1 MYGSS
6 GRKPAPPKGYVPGLG
21 RGASGFSTRSDLG
34 NMASGPGGVDAGS
47 EAPGASSSGVIG
59 SGSRSAEQRAAKMQ
73 MMRASQQQRSVG
85 PSPWGQAPAGYVAG
99 AGRGA
104 SKMGE
109 QATGVVGARTATD
122 DDDNDDGPG
131 NDIRNSSSSG
141 PLPGQFDDAAGG
153 TNTSNH
159 RPTDEDDEAD
169 LIWAAI
175 DERMSHR
182 RKKKSAANAKKRK
195 AVNGDDDN
203 ADDHDDDPQVQTRK
217 QIARDFRDCKQQLA
231 TVSEEAWM
239 NIPDATGDQSL
250 KWKRQQ
256 EKRNRGPNGSDVYT
270 PLTDSLIEQRAAITG
285 GANMNLNAAADDGS
299 MTALTNMSNIG
310 QARGTVL
317 GMSLD
322 KMSDSVSGQTVVD
335 PQGYLTSMTQST
347 IGGADLIGNN
357 NLGDIQKAR
366 LLLKS
371 VRDTNP
377 HHGPGWIASA
387 RVEEAA
393 GKTLKARKLI
403 QEGCSMCPTSQ
414 DVWLEA
420 ARLHPPDVSKS
431 ILAAAVRKLPHSTAL
446 FLKAADLE
454 HNVDAKKIVLRKA
467 LEANPTSLTLWKTAI
482 ELEDSSENAKIL
494 LSVAV
499 EKVPTAVELW
509 LALARLETYKNAQ
522 KVLNQA
528 RRALPAER
536 SIWIAASKLEEAY
549 LTSSNDKDSNENDG
563 DSDSRMVVDED
574 AKSDEQKKQSKQSS
588 QKQAHDI
595 VNKIMN
601 RAFSSLAKNDAVVT
615 RSQWLE
621 EAESAEKSGAPLT
634 CAAIVQ
640 NAIGLGVEDEDRQR
654 TWADDAKNALK
665 RQSVETSRAI
675 LALALKTF
683 PSKRALWMQAVDLEK
698 NHGTPQSLD
707 EVLMAASERLP
718 QIEVFWLLRAKEQW
732 TTLNN
737 VDKARDIL
745 TQAFSINTDSEN
757 VWLAA
762 AKLEW
767 ETGEMERAR
776 VLLER
781 ARDRAPS
788 ARVYMKSALL
798 ERELQNYKAALSL
811 LEEGISKYP
820 TFAKLYMMAGQIY
833 SEDMKM
839 KKKSHLDKARK
850 VYQEGLEKCP
860 NNIVL
865 WILASRLEETA
876 HTFGDQSVNGSAADQ
891 KLTAG
896 APSTV
901 GAGFTKA
908 RSLLEL
914 GRLKNP
920 KNDELWLEAVR
931 LERRSGNTKLAESL
945 MARALQ
951 ECPKSGRL
959 LAENVLTA
967 PRVEQKARSR
977 DAVGANAES
986 PLVIAAVAALF
997 SSDRKTEKARKWY
1010 ERAVLL
1016 DQDNGDLWARYYKF
1030 EQQHGNVDKIN
1041 AVRERCIK
1049 AEPKHGEVWQSV
1061 AKSMENRHKRI
1072 VECLEL
1078 VAAKL

>member
-1 MYGSS
+1 MY
-6 GRKPAPPKGYVPGLG
+6 GRKPPEPPKGYVAGLG
-21 RGASGFSTRSDLG
+21 RGASGFTTRSDLG
-34 NMASGPGGVDAGS
+34 NMAAGPGGTDPSAEGMVTT
-47 EAPGASSSGVIG
+47 

-73 MMRASQQQRSVG
+73 MMRSSNIGGGGGAGGAGSSQQPVYQRPVG

-99 AGRGA
+99 RGRGA
-104 SKMGE
+104 TKMGE
-109 QATGVVGARTATD
+109 QATGVVGERTIAEE
-122 DDDNDDGPG
+122 DDNDDTTTGPVG
-131 NDIRNSSSSG
+131 RNYNSD
-141 PLPGQFDDAAGG
+141 PLGQFDDA
-153 TNTSNH
+153 S
-159 RPTDEDDEAD
+159 RPNDEDDEAD

-182 RKKKSAANAKKRK
+182 RKKSGSKKRK
-195 AVNGDDDN
+195 GMDDKDAN
-203 ADDHDDDPQVQTRK
+203 DDDHDDDPQVQARK
-217 QIARDFRDCKQQLA
+217 QIARDFRDYKQQLA
-231 TVSEEAWM
+231 TVSEDAWM

-256 EKRNRGPNGSDVYT
+256 EKKNRDRHGREVYT
-270 PLTDSLIEQRAAITG
+270 PLTDSLIEQRASMTG
-285 GANMNLNAAADDGS
+285 GANLNLNATAADDGAA
-299 MTALTNMSNIG
+299 TAMTNMSNIG

-335 PQGYLTSMTQST
+335 PQGYLTSLTQST
-347 IGGADLIGNN
+347 IGGADIMGNN
-357 NLGDIQKAR
+357 VGDIQKAR

-403 QEGCSMCPTSQ
+403 QEGCTMCPTSQ

-420 ARLHPPDVSKS
+420 ARLHPPAVAKS
-431 ILAAAVRKLPHSTAL
+431 ILATAVRKLPHATAL

-454 HNVDAKKIVLRKA
+454 HNIDAKKIVLRKA

-482 ELEDSSENAKIL
+482 DLEDSQEDAKIL
-494 LSVAV
+494 LAVAV

-528 RRALPAER
+528 RRALPSER

-549 LTSSNDKDSNENDG
+549 LTSTNDEHYNDSGG
-563 DSDSRMVVDED
+563 DSKMAVDED
-574 AKSDEQKKQSKQSS
+574 KSNEDEKKESKQNNH
-588 QKQAHDI
+588 KQAQSL
-595 VNKIMN
+595 VAKIMN

-615 RSQWLE
+615 RTQWLE
-621 EAESAEKSGAPLT
+621 EAESAEKAGAPLT

-675 LALALKTF
+675 LAHALKTF
-683 PSKRALWMQAVDLEK
+683 PSKRPLWMQAIDLEK

-737 VDKARDIL
+737 VDKAREIL
-745 TQAFSINTDSEN
+745 TQAFSVNPDSEN

-788 ARVYMKSALL
+788 ARVFMKSALL
-798 ERELQNYKAALSL
+798 ERELQNFKAALSL
-811 LEEGISKYP
+811 LEDGISKYP
-820 TFAKLYMMAGQIY
+820 KFAKLYMMAGQIY
-833 SEDMKM
+833 SEDMKA
-839 KKKSHLDKARK
+839 KKKSYLEKARK

-865 WILASRLEETA
+865 WILASRLEESA
-876 HTFGDQSVNGSAADQ
+876 HTFGDPVVNGSS
-891 KLTAG
+891 T
-896 APSTV
+896 STV

-931 LERRSGNTKLAESL
+931 LERRSGNQKLAESL

-959 LAENVLTA
+959 LAENVLIA
-967 PRVEQKARSR
+967 PRVEQKAKSR

-986 PLVIAAVAALF
+986 PLVIAAVATLF
-997 SSDRKTEKARKWY
+997 ASDRKTEKARKWF

-1030 EQQHGNVDKIN
+1030 ETQHGSEDKKNTIK
-1041 AVRERCIK
+1041 ERCIK
-1049 AEPKHGEVWQSV
+1049 ADPKHGEVWQSV
-1061 AKSMENRHKRI
+1061 SKSIENRHKTTG
-1072 VECLEL
+1072 ECLEL
-1078 VAAKL
+1078 ASAKL